1 MGSLYLDVI
10 KIGNQNNLTHNT
22 GNNLNNLSCFSR
34 INDLQKINDN
44 SIISSNN
51 VKTNDLSNINIQSN
65 SYRNDNKTF
74 NNGQSLSKIKKYDES
89 NYISTLDSIL
99 EANEEG
105 GNEKCGEEYF
115 KEFKSKIKA

>member
-1 MGSLYLDVI
+1 
-10 KIGNQNNLTHNT
+10 
-22 GNNLNNLSCFSR
+22 
-34 INDLQKINDN
+34 
-44 SIISSNN
+44 
-51 VKTNDLSNINIQSN
+51 
-65 SYRNDNKTF
+65 
-74 NNGQSLSKIKKYDES
+74 LSKIKKYDES